1 MNMRVKW
8 EQWNGKKFEGEVK
21 EVDSN
26 VLHVKLDD
34 GAMKAVEMDGVE
46 IVK

>member
-1 MNMRVKW
+1 MRVKW

-34 GAMKAVEMDGVE
+34 RTMEAVEMDGVE